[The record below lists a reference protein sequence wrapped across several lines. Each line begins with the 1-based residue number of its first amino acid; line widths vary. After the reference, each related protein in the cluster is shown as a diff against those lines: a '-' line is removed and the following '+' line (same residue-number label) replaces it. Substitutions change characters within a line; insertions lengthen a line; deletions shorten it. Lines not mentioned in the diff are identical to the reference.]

1 MDFGPD
7 ALQLFS
13 RGLRLKA
20 PLGFWQENL
29 RASLKKKALVSCYW
43 KTRKETS
50 KGALC
55 QTFVLATNEF
65 FLSVVYNMVIRP

>member
-29 RASLKKKALVSCYW
+29 RASLKKKSTCLLLLED
-43 KTRKETS
+43 KERDQQR
-50 KGALC
+50 GALPDIC
-55 QTFVLATNEF
+55 FGNQ
-65 FLSVVYNMVIRP
+65 

>member
-29 RASLKKKALVSCYW
+29 RASLKKKHLSPAIGRQG
-43 KTRKETS
+43 KRPA
-50 KGALC
+50 KGRIARRLFGN
-55 QTFVLATNEF
+55 Q
-65 FLSVVYNMVIRP
+65 

>member
-29 RASLKKKALVSCYW
+29 RASLKKKSTCLLLLED
-43 KTRKETS
+43 KERDQQR
-50 KGALC
+50 GALPDVC
-55 QTFVLATNEF
+55 LATNEL

>member
-50 KGALC
+50 KGAHC
-55 QTFVLATNEF
+55 QTFVWQPMSYSYQWFTTWL
-65 FLSVVYNMVIRP
+65 

>member
-13 RGLRLKA
+13 RGPIWIFARKFKGL
-20 PLGFWQENL
+20 
-29 RASLKKKALVSCYW
+29 LKKKALVSCYW

-50 KGALC
+50 KGAHC
-55 QTFVLATNEF
+55 QTFVLAANEL

>member
-29 RASLKKKALVSCYW
+29 RASLKKKHLSPAIGRQG
-43 KTRKETS
+43 KRPA
-50 KGALC
+50 KGRIARHLFW
-55 QTFVLATNEF
+55 QPMSYSYQWFTTWL
-65 FLSVVYNMVIRP
+65 

>member
-20 PLGFWQENL
+20 PLGFLQENL
-29 RASLKKKALVSCYW
+29 RASLKKKH
-43 KTRKETS
+43 
-50 KGALC
+50 
-55 QTFVLATNEF
+55 
-65 FLSVVYNMVIRP
+65 LSPAVGRQGKIPANGRNARYLFANK